1 MVYWTSK
8 LCKYSNDMIIIVSTD
23 SAEYANISRQYGAEV
38 PFLRPEVPFLRPEE
52 ISEDE
57 SIDSDSYKYIYK

>member
-1 MVYWTSK
+1 
-8 LCKYSNDMIIIVSTD
+8 MIIIVSTD